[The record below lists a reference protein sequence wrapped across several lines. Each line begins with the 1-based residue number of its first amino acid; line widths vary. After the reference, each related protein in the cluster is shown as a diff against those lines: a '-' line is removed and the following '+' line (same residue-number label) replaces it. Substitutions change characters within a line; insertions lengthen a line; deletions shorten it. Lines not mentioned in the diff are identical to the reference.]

1 MFELSH
7 PCGINP
13 GNVPF
18 RGCKVAAMKE
28 DVELQGPQGD
38 EALRGLDAYEQM
50 VNTFVEQAK
59 GYWGLWGPTGETM
72 HLRVEYWAQ
81 MQQAYIQW
89 LRQVY
94 EVRNRP

>member
-18 RGCKVAAMKE
+18 RGKVAAMKE

-59 GYWGLWGPTGETM
+59 GYWGLWGPTGEAM
-72 HLRVEYWAQ
+72 RLGVEAWAQ
-81 MQQAYIQW
+81 MQRAYIRW

-94 EVRNRP
+94 EAGNRP